1 MTSINQPDNQT
12 PLPWWQSTRSRMVMI
27 FCSLFGLVL
36 IMIQLVQLYG
46 LPFKS
51 HTGAI
56 NSMTVHEMELLSA
69 IADSRKDLIEH
80 WVRDRRRNARTIAE
94 NPAVQSLTPNRSS
107 LAVSAG
113 MSEWLDSIRSDY
125 QLTTVRLLD
134 SSTGTALISFPA
146 NGPEPSKQ
154 ELHLISRSAPIDEQL
169 VVTFDTTSQSSRL
182 HIVIPVK
189 PGGNPDKSPLLFLDV
204 EADLE
209 QFLSSTINQHL
220 ASLLGKSGEVV
231 LVDSQKRFLTRT
243 RYPMAD
249 GTTPIPLQTAS
260 HAKPAELAVAGSEG
274 TIASSDYRNIP
285 VLAAYRHIQLTP
297 EVAWGMIVKKD
308 QQEVYAGLRHEAR
321 LYWLFSLLGIIT
333 TVIIS
338 MFIANRLTSP
348 LRRMVLTAKLIQQG
362 DLTARAD
369 ETSNSEVAELARSF
383 NSMLDQLQQWHNELD
398 NRVRQRTEQ
407 LVSANIELQS
417 EITERTRMEES
428 LHEKT
433 VQLEEEI
440 SERQKAQEALVSLN
454 SSLEARIQTTVTELR
469 QKDDLLMH
477 QNRLAAM
484 GEILTNIA
492 HQWRQPLNNI
502 AAYIQ
507 TMQYLHKNGELTD
520 EEMDQDIAAV
530 MDIIRYMSQTIDDF
544 RNFFRKDRDQHEF
557 ILQEVIDRSLNL
569 LQSSLKACNIKVTVQ
584 GDKELRGMGYPN
596 EYAQAVMNILYNARD
611 ILVERSV
618 ADPEIEINIFRE
630 KNSAVV
636 SIQDNGG
643 GIAPEILPH
652 IFDPYFTTKGPS
664 AGTGIGLY
672 MSRTIIERNMEGR
685 ITANNSGSGAEF
697 RIELKC

>member
-1 MTSINQPDNQT
+1 
-12 PLPWWQSTRSRMVMI
+12 MVLI
-27 FCSLFGLVL
+27 FCGLFGLMLVL
-36 IMIQLVQLYG
+36 IQLVQLYG

-51 HTGAI
+51 QTGAI

-69 IADSRKDLIEH
+69 IADSRKDLIDH

-94 NPAVQSLTPNRSS
+94 NPAVQNLNPNRNS
-107 LAVSAG
+107 LVVSAG
-113 MSEWLDSIRSDY
+113 MVEWIDSIRSDY

-134 SSTGTALISFPA
+134 PSTGAEILSLPA
-146 NGPEPSKQ
+146 NEPEPSKQ
-154 ELHLISRSAPIDEQL
+154 ERYVVSHSASIDEQL
-169 VVTFDTTSQSSRL
+169 LVTFDTISQSSRL
-182 HIVIPVK
+182 HIILPIK
-189 PGGNPDKSPLLFLDV
+189 PGGNPDKTPHLLLDV

-209 QFLSSTINQHL
+209 LFLSSTVNQHL

-243 RYPMAD
+243 RYPLAD
-249 GTTPIPLQTAS
+249 DSLPIPLQTIS
-260 HAKPAELAVAGSEG
+260 PAKPAELAVAGSEG
-274 TIASSDYRNIP
+274 TIATGDYRNIP

-297 EVAWGMIVKKD
+297 EVAWGMVVKKD
-308 QQEVYAGLRHEAR
+308 QQEIYAGLRHEAR
-321 LYWLFSLLGIIT
+321 LYWLFSLFGIIIT
-333 TVIIS
+333 IMIS
-338 MFIANRLTSP
+338 MFIAGRLTSP
-348 LRRMVLTAKLIQQG
+348 LRKMVGTAKLIQQG
-362 DLTARAD
+362 NLTARAD
-369 ETSNSEVAELARSF
+369 ETSNSEVAELAAAF
-383 NSMLDQLQQWHNELD
+383 NSMLDQLQLWHNELD

-407 LVSANIELQS
+407 LVTANIELQS
-417 EITERTRMEES
+417 EITERTKIEES

-440 SERQKAQEALVSLN
+440 SERQKAQEALVALN
-454 SSLEARIQTTVTELR
+454 NSLEARILTTVSELR

-507 TMQYLHKNGELTD
+507 TMQYLHKSGELTA
-520 EEMDQDIAAV
+520 EEMDHDITAV
-530 MDIIRYMSQTIDDF
+530 MDIVKYMSQTIDDF

-557 ILQEVIDRSLNL
+557 MLQEVIDRSLNL
-569 LQSSLKACNIKVTVQ
+569 LQSSLKACSIKVTVE

-618 ADPEIEINIFRE
+618 ANPEIVINIFRE
-630 KNSAVV
+630 KNHAVV

-643 GIAPEILPH
+643 GIAPETLPH

-664 AGTGIGLY
+664 SGTGIGLY
-672 MSRTIIERNMEGR
+672 MSKTIIERNMGGR
-685 ITANNSGSGAEF
+685 ISAKNSGNGAEF